1 MKIATLL
8 ITLLFLNFFNL
19 SAQTLNTFFTDADSF
34 MKKWVKNGYINY
46 GDLKAQFN
54 EIENLQN
61 QINNISLSN
70 ASDLEKK
77 AFYINA
83 YNLLVIYQVTKYY
96 PLKSPLD
103 KSGFFD
109 KFNHKVAGETVTLN
123 RIEKKYLILKYRD
136 PRIHFAVAC
145 AAVSCPP
152 LSSFAFV
159 PHKLEQQLDNRTRK
173 AMEHE
178 FVVKINKSEKK
189 LHVSKIFD
197 WYSVDFGKS
206 PTSVIE
212 FINKNSAKQI
222 PSDYSLSYQ
231 EYDWSLNKITD

>member
-1 MKIATLL
+1 MKITSLL
-8 ITLLFLNFFNL
+8 ILVLFINFSNL

-46 GDLKAQFN
+46 GDLKEQFN
-54 EIENLQN
+54 EIEALQK
-61 QINNISLSN
+61 QINNINLSN

-159 PHKLEQQLDNRTRK
+159 PHKIEQQLNERTRK

-178 FVVKINKSEKK
+178 FVVKINKAEKK
-189 LHVSKIFD
+189 LQVSKIFD
-197 WYSVDFGKS
+197 WYAVDFGKS
-206 PTSVIE
+206 QTSVID
-212 FINKNSAKQI
+212 FINKNSTKKI
-222 PSDYSLSYQ
+222 PTDYSVSYQ